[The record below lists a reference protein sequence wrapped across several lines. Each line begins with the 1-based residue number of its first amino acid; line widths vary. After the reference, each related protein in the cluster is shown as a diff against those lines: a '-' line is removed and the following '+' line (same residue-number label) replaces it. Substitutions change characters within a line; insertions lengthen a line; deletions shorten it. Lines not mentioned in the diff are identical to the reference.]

1 MTIFLVWLHLLAA
14 AAWVGGSLF
23 LSAILVP
30 VLKDEPFAAQR
41 GALFKTVAG
50 RFRMMVWAS
59 IGLLFATGVPLLS
72 RRVDS
77 LLDPWGWPAV
87 LKAKLVLVI
96 LLIGMTA
103 LHDFWVGPK
112 VGRWMRAPQESRTPF
127 ESWMIRLAPWV
138 ARLGLG
144 LALAVLLLAAALV
157 RL

>member
-1 MTIFLVWLHLLAA
+1 MMIVLAWLHILSAVT
-14 AAWVGGSLF
+14 WIGGSLF
-23 LSAILVP
+23 LSAVLVP

-41 GALFKTVAG
+41 GTLFKAIAG

-59 IGLLFATGVPLLS
+59 VGLLFATGVPLLS

-77 LLDPWGWPAV
+77 LLAPSGWPAV

-96 LLIGMTA
+96 VLIGMTA
-103 LHDFWVGPK
+103 LHDFWIGPK
-112 VGRWMRAPQESRTPF
+112 VGRWMRASQESRTPF
-127 ESWMIRLAPWV
+127 ESGMIRLAPWV